1 MDESPRRGA
10 GTTMVL
16 SGMLNFFLVIPGVGI
31 WEPDV
36 IDIDNR
42 VVLDPRARYRVHA
55 GILPKR
61 LNHLGTRHSASNSG

>member
-10 GTTMVL
+10 GTTMIL
-16 SGMLNFFLVIPGVGI
+16 SGMLTFFLVISRVGI

-42 VVLDPRARYRVHA
+42 VVLDPRARYRV
-55 GILPKR
+55 
-61 LNHLGTRHSASNSG
+61 

>member
-1 MDESPRRGA
+1 MI
-10 GTTMVL
+10 L
-16 SGMLNFFLVIPGVGI
+16 SGMLTFFLVISGVGI
-31 WEPDV
+31 WEPV

-61 LNHLGTRHSASNSG
+61 LNHLVTRQSASNYG